1 MSFLRAWLAPLLLAG
16 LGAAQRDEHGLADE
30 LAFARAL
37 APLYLDLAED
47 FLARLAAEPLDE
59 SQRARV
65 ALARAQV
72 LAAAAEAEARA
83 AERAALL
90 GRALEAARSCFTGAL
105 EPRAAL
111 ELVNACARAFE
122 PLRAAGGEPGLEA
135 GLRGVLEGALRL
147 GPASAADAP
156 GTGPERWRTDLE
168 RARALFALARAG
180 GAAERAGE
188 GRAVLERIAREA
200 GESSGPGL
208 SARLELAAAELARG
222 APAEAAAAAERVF
235 ALALPPR
242 APETPA
248 PNVEELQVASL
259 ALPL

>member
-168 RARALFALARAG
+168 RARALRAGPGGRRRGARGRGPGGAGAHRARGRGILGPGAQRAPRAGRGRARARRAGRGRGRGRAGVRAGASAARAG
-180 GAAERAGE
+180 DARAERG
-188 GRAVLERIAREA
+188 
-200 GESSGPGL
+200 
-208 SARLELAAAELARG
+208 G
-222 APAEAAAAAERVF
+222 A
-235 ALALPPR
+235 
-242 APETPA
+242 
-248 PNVEELQVASL
+248 
-259 ALPL
+259 